1 MKQKI
6 TPFWTL
12 LEHFFSLIFTLFCT
26 LFLCVTYEWR
36 FWHAHVT
43 HMRTFVC
50 SRIRM
55 AIPNWLTWTRRM
67 GCWCEA
73 SLLVDCCQRQ
83 SRGTFPHCQ
92 PCSLLSH
99 RSWFSLHS
107 PWWSR
112 KYNMHTMTHEM
123 IRHKY
128 SLKCEEITFYGSRWD
143 SQAPPPITPVSCL
156 LLFRLQQLLL
166 DSVHICQTLNIAKV
180 VFQLPLKIQHVMC
193 KHTFKPAM

>member
-1 MKQKI
+1 MAHMKQKI

-12 LEHFFSLIFTLFCT
+12 LEHFSHFLPFLVLF
-26 LFLCVTYEWR
+26 FLCVTYEWR

-112 KYNMHTMTHEM
+112 KYNMHTMTHEI

-128 SLKCEEITFYGSRWD
+128 SLKCEEITFYDGTLRHL
-143 SQAPPPITPVSCL
+143 PPLHRFLVCFSFACSSCCWTVYT
-156 LLFRLQQLLL
+156 FAR
-166 DSVHICQTLNIAKV
+166 HWTLPRSSSS
-180 VFQLPLKIQHVMC
+180 FH
-193 KHTFKPAM
+193 